1 MDGAGTTGSGSTPAP
16 DPALS
21 PGPTLAT
28 PAEVAAAE
36 AELLGLVV
44 DAPEAGGLG
53 LQATH
58 AAGGAPATAALQA
71 TADDVAAYVGLVE
84 LSQPTP
90 PLPGVGAVGSP
101 QRLGRL
107 MVASGVMGLFGV
119 FLLLAVL
126 ASGAGGG
133 GAPGDG
139 STTGAGGLAAPA
151 QPAGAAIP
159 ASCLVPEG
167 SVLDLEL
174 TDVSWNEEEDGLN
187 ASWNVLVHN
196 RESDTF
202 QVFLHDVADANAA
215 TRANKWVGR
224 PTDWRTD
231 GTYIIAPDPEAPV
244 INSWSGGVST
254 SVEPGLPTFCSW
266 EYVDRLVAVYS
277 GPECRDDLWAQL
289 KAAPDAASRE
299 ALMRP
304 LAIDMPT
311 PEKMKTFQCPP

>member
-1 MDGAGTTGSGSTPAP
+1 VRDRAP
-16 DPALS
+16 WRRSL
-21 PGPTLAT
+21 
-28 PAEVAAAE
+28 
-36 AELLGLVV
+36 
-44 DAPEAGGLG
+44 
-53 LQATH
+53 
-58 AAGGAPATAALQA
+58 
-71 TADDVAAYVGLVE
+71 
-84 LSQPTP
+84 
-90 PLPGVGAVGSP
+90 
-101 QRLGRL
+101 R
-107 MVASGVMGLFGV
+107 
-119 FLLLAVL
+119 
-126 ASGAGGG
+126 
-133 GAPGDG
+133 
-139 STTGAGGLAAPA
+139 
-151 QPAGAAIP
+151 
-159 ASCLVPEG
+159 
-167 SVLDLEL
+167 
-174 TDVSWNEEEDGLN
+174 DVSWNEEEDGLN

-231 GTYIIAPDPEAPV
+231 GSYIIAPDPEAPV
-244 INSWSGGVST
+244 INHWSGGVST
-254 SVEPGLPTFCSW
+254 SVEPGLQTFCSW